1 MNKYILTDGN
11 FPLLSQT
18 LGCERI
24 NLVVPFFFNVTV
36 ITRGLGSLEKTLMV
50 RGEGKCFIWD
60 MTKLSAALHRHHF
73 YERIHK
79 CLMFIKY
86 DSILVS

>member
-1 MNKYILTDGN
+1 MNKYLLTDGN
-11 FPLLSQT
+11 FLLLSQI

-50 RGEGKCFIWD
+50 RWEEKCFICLGYD
-60 MTKLSAALHRHHF
+60 TGLSCPAQASLLLKNPQVFHVH
-73 YERIHK
+73 
-79 CLMFIKY
+79 
-86 DSILVS
+86 